1 MKYLMALI
9 ERWQT
14 GKITVE
20 IDGDL
25 ICLKAIY

>member
-14 GKITVE
+14 GKIKVE